1 MVSARIRENTM
12 SKTLLLAQFF
22 ISMMMAAVMSGI
34 MGAIALGPTELWLHT
49 WPRSFIT
56 AWPIA
61 FLCSMPIGAL
71 SFWMAGKLL
80 PQRTSMA
87 NAAA

>member
-1 MVSARIRENTM
+1 M
-12 SKTLLLAQFF
+12 SKNLLLAQFF
-22 ISMMMAAVMSGI
+22 ISMMMAFVMSGI

-61 FLCSMPIGAL
+61 FVLSMPIGAL
-71 SFWMAGKLL
+71 SFWIAGKLL
-80 PQRTSMA
+80 PQRAGIATT
-87 NAAA
+87 AA

>member
-1 MVSARIRENTM
+1 M
-12 SKTLLLAQFF
+12 SKTLLFGQFL
-22 ISMMMAAVMSGI
+22 ISMMMAFVMSGI

-61 FLCSMPIGAL
+61 FVLSVPIGGFA
-71 SFWMAGKLL
+71 FWVAGKLL
-80 PQRTSMA
+80 PRPVE
-87 NAAA
+87 AAAVSA